1 MKNVKKKSVFWK
13 GEDLGKVIRKRIEL

>member
-13 GEDLGKVIRKRIEL
+13 GEDFGKVIRKRIEL